1 MARSVID
8 ASILCSIT
16 PVLEGMPSNEESNG
30 DVLLVSWVFCC
41 IEILSTHAHST
52 DTAFSLF
59 PLLFPSRFLVLS
71 LFVSLVL
78 HFRPSELNDFA

>member
-59 PLLFPSRFLVLS
+59 PLLVPARFFS
-71 LFVSLVL
+71 YVSICAHGFAFLG
-78 HFRPSELNDFA
+78 RLN